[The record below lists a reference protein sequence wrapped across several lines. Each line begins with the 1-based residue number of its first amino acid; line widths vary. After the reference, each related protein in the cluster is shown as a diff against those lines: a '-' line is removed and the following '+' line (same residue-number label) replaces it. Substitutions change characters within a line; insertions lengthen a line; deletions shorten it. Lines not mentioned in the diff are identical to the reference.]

1 VADQNSKA
9 PLALSIIALIVAII
23 AFSRS
28 GEKTPAGTF
37 HKDTVVT
44 FEKIIQANSMS
55 VCYVQWPPSVIK
67 DPNSG
72 KLSGFLI
79 DMIER
84 VGEDGGFKIKYV
96 ESSWGGFGADLQT
109 GKCDAGIAAF
119 YPLINR
125 STAVSFTRPFY
136 FAGNNGVI
144 RADEQKI
151 QSVSDLDSSSVRIAV
166 LQGEYGH
173 VYAKRYFPK
182 AELIVLEQGADNT
195 APLVAVSSGQ
205 ADVGLIMD
213 DVIGEYVKIHPEVK
227 KLVEEPYSA
236 TPVTWVVRPKDQQ
249 LLNFLNNAIN
259 YLEATGELD
268 ALAKKYN
275 SSFLT
280 LRRKYQS
287 EQR

>member
-1 VADQNSKA
+1 MTNQKSKI
-9 PLALSIIALIVAII
+9 PLTLSIIALGVAIF
-23 AFSRS
+23 ALDRS
-28 GEKTPAGTF
+28 NSENSGATPA
-37 HKDTVVT
+37 KKAAAT
-44 FEKIIQANSMS
+44 FEKILRAKTMS
-55 VCYVQWPPSVIK
+55 VCYVPWPPSIIK

-72 KLSGFLI
+72 KLSGFLV

-84 VGEDGGFKIKYV
+84 VGEDGGFTVNYV

-136 FAGNNGVI
+136 FAGNNGVV
-144 RADEQKI
+144 RADEQRI
-151 QSVSDLDSSSVRIAV
+151 SSVSDLNSSQVRIAV

-173 VYAKRYFPK
+173 VYSKRYFPK
-182 AELIVLEQGADNT
+182 AELIVLDQGADNT

-213 DVIGEYVKIHPEVK
+213 DVIEEYVKRHPEVK

-236 TPVTWVVRPKDQQ
+236 TPVTWSVRRNDQQ

-268 ALAKKYN
+268 ALAEKYD
-275 SSFLT
+275 STFLT
-280 LRRKYQS
+280 LQRKYQS
-287 EQR
+287 E